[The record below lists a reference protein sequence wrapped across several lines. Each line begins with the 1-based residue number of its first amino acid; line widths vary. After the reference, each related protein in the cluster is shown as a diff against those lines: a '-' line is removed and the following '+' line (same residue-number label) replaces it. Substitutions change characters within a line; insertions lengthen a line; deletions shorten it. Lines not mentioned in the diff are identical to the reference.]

1 MPVQLSQPPFRTK
14 PIDEIG
20 PKKDFFS
27 AFWERWLLQVWSILV
42 NTPKPASASF
52 SGTFAGGGASKDVS
66 FDITLIEDTTVVV
79 LVNIIQS
86 YVTAVP
92 DWQLKIQIDAGV
104 VVDTGIHSGLWQTTS
119 TVTYSVLLAK
129 GVHTIHGI
137 WVAATNATLIRLDVI
152 CIPEVL

>member
-1 MPVQLSQPPFRTK
+1 MPIQLGQPPFRTK
-14 PIDEIG
+14 PIEDSG
-20 PKKDFFS
+20 PKQGFFGQ
-27 AFWERWLLQVWSILV
+27 FWERWLLQVWSILV
-42 NTPKPASASF
+42 NTPKPSSGSF
-52 SGTFAGGGASKDVS
+52 SGSYAGGGAAKDIQ
-66 FDITLIEDTTVVV
+66 FDITLIDDTTVVV
-79 LVNIIQS
+79 LVNVIQA

-119 TVTYSVLLAK
+119 TVTYTVLLSK

-137 WVAATNATLIRLDVI
+137 WSGGANATLVRLDVV